1 MVLKRPRTIVV
12 EGRVDARSL
21 ATIATALTGQNV
33 VIRSK
38 SHLVSV
44 IREAYCDLLVQDG
57 SGVRVDTTTLALEL
71 LAKVGREFRATRQ
84 RGLMALSKQIS
95 SERAL
100 QGLVNTAGEIGPVAP
115 TSAMLQ
121 AAETLMEQ
129 DND

>member
-44 IREAYCDLLVQDG
+44 IIEAYCDLLVQDG